1 MAQHHPTA
9 PDHVSP
15 SPLKPEEPEYDRRAN
30 AAYVYFTDEPLTPG
44 RDSVPLETPEGVQAF
59 IVLDW
64 KDNKI
69 VGLEIL
75 DADQHLHRDFLEQAE
90 IIG

>member
-1 MAQHHPTA
+1 MR
-9 PDHVSP
+9 V
-15 SPLKPEEPEYDRRAN
+15 EYDRRAN

-44 RDSVPLETPEGVQAF
+44 RDSIPAETPEGIQAF
-59 IVLDW
+59 VVLDW
-64 KDNKI
+64 KEGKV

-75 DADQHLHRDFLEQAE
+75 DADRHLHRDFLDEAE